1 MNGTPG
7 VEGRV
12 AEAGGGQGGEGD
24 RMEKRLHSA
33 FQGHSSGE
41 CAPSNPRLYGLRE
54 AKG

>member
-33 FQGHSSGE
+33 FQGHLSGE
-41 CAPSNPRLYGLRE
+41 LPPVIPASMD
-54 AKG
+54 